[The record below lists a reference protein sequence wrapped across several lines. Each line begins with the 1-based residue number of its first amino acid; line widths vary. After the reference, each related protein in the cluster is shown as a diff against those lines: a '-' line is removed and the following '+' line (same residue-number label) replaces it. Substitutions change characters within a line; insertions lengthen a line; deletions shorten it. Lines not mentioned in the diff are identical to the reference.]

1 MPSASGAGTS
11 GTRHTATPCRT
22 SAAMPRSMP
31 TSPRDCAAPMPTN
44 AEPYAFLPG
53 AQIGEAQRD
62 RMAALLFATS
72 YLEYCSFGNR
82 LRLPLVALQRRQ
94 NIDPYIAHARGLFD
108 GAGCFSGF
116 YTAATIAEFARV
128 NAVSYYRDEMRAMDA
143 AYDAF
148 IALHA
153 RADDLFVASLAV
165 EERCRGR
172 GLLNLMLADIEALAR
187 GKGSARIVLTVWENS
202 AAFSIYL
209 HKGWRSCAVFD
220 YAAELFF
227 DRLHFM
233 ELVLPGGSQ

>member
-1 MPSASGAGTS
+1 MNADMSADAHHFVPG
-11 GTRHTATPCRT
+11 
-22 SAAMPRSMP
+22 PRIA
-31 TSPRDCAAPMPTN
+31 D
-44 AEPYAFLPG
+44 AER
-53 AQIGEAQRD
+53 E

-94 NIDPYIAHARGLFD
+94 NIDPYIAHSRGLFD
-108 GAGCFSGF
+108 GAGRFQGF
-116 YTAATIAEFARV
+116 YTAATIAEFAQV

-148 IALHA
+148 IAAHA
-153 RADDLFVASLAV
+153 RDNDLFVSNLAV

-172 GLLNLMLADIEALAR
+172 GLLKLMLADIAALAR
-187 GKGSARIVLTVWENS
+187 SKGSPRIVLTVWENS
-202 AAFSIYL
+202 AAMGIYL
-209 HKGWRSCAVFD
+209 NKGFRSLAVFD

-233 ELVLPGGSQ
+233 ELVPHGGSQ